1 MQYGFPVPCAA
12 TSSNGYVAYD
22 DNPMQIPNLAAA
34 RDVASSP
41 SGWAS
46 LCEAAGLKPKGRD
59 TWLIIRSCVQ
69 PHRRTRRS
77 NLGTKNLGTSIDIVD
92 IDQNAWPDF
101 IPIKSRFVL
110 AQTANALENHQG
122 VVISKI
128 VRDQIHGSFVI
139 VVCQSQS
146 WQTSITVPISTNL

>member
-1 MQYGFPVPCAA
+1 MGQFVRGCGTEAEGKRYLA
-12 TSSNGYVAYD
+12 
-22 DNPMQIPNLAAA
+22 DNQK
-34 RDVASSP
+34 
-41 SGWAS
+41 
-46 LCEAAGLKPKGRD
+46 LCSA
-59 TWLIIRSCVQ
+59 
-69 PHRRTRRS
+69 HRRTRRT

-101 IPIKSRFVL
+101 VPIKSRFVL
-110 AQTANALENHQG
+110 AQTANTLENDQG

-146 WQTSITVPISTNL
+146 WQTSITGPISTDL